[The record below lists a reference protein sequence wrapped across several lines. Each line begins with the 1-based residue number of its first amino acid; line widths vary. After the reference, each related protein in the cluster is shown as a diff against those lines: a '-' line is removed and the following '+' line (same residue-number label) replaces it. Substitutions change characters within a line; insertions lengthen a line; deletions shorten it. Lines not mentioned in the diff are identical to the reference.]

1 MNDTLLE
8 SVIIGLSY
16 YIPAVYLVCV
26 VQFLLVIGVSNIL
39 VCFYSGNKRFI
50 FLFFLSIIDCFH
62 LIYSYVLNE
71 LSPSH
76 FLILRC
82 PCLKIFYKTLLI
94 IICLILRYLSPNM

>member
-16 YIPAVYLVCV
+16 YLPAVYLVCV

-39 VCFYSGNKRFI
+39 VCFYSGNKSACFQRYI
-50 FLFFLSIIDCFH
+50 LSIDCFH
-62 LIYSYVLNE
+62 LIYSFVLNE

-82 PCLKIFYKTLLI
+82 PCLKIFYKILLNI
-94 IICLILRYLSPNM
+94 LCFILRYLYPNM